1 MEKKEEEKVE
11 DVTSAA
17 QVQVEIVDEP
27 VKEVKEKTE
36 DDDVKDTWDADTTED
51 EQEEGIVL
59 QRKCARRVHVCIV
72 GDELM

>member
-27 VKEVKEKTE
+27 VKEAEEKTE

-59 QRKCARRVHVCIV
+59 QRKCARRVYVCIV
-72 GDELM
+72 DDELI

>member
-51 EQEEGIVL
+51 EQEEGIVC
-59 QRKCARRVHVCIV
+59 KENAREGYTFVSLVTS
-72 GDELM
+72 